1 MPFRT
6 SIQIILSTIA
16 ILIAILCIL
25 YYFGSK
31 DIVLEKKK
39 IIEKIPVEKLNIV
52 KEEMVQIKKEV
63 GEQKFEKGNYERA
76 AKMFEEMSIANQF
89 EDFLTV
95 PAYNEIVKSEAR

>member
-31 DIVLEKKK
+31 DIVLEKTI
-39 IIEKIPVEKLNIV
+39 IIEKIPVEKISVV
-52 KEEMVQIKKEV
+52 K
-63 GEQKFEKGNYERA
+63 
-76 AKMFEEMSIANQF
+76 
-89 EDFLTV
+89 
-95 PAYNEIVKSEAR
+95 

>member
-6 SIQIILSTIA
+6 SIQIILAIIA

-31 DIVLEKKK
+31 DIVLEKTK

-52 KEEMVQIKKEV
+52 K
-63 GEQKFEKGNYERA
+63 
-76 AKMFEEMSIANQF
+76 
-89 EDFLTV
+89 
-95 PAYNEIVKSEAR
+95 

>member
-25 YYFGSK
+25 YYFGAEV
-31 DIVLEKKK
+31 IVLEKTK

-52 KEEMVQIKKEV
+52 K
-63 GEQKFEKGNYERA
+63 
-76 AKMFEEMSIANQF
+76 
-89 EDFLTV
+89 
-95 PAYNEIVKSEAR
+95 